1 MPADVERLDTGTVSD
16 IGRVIGDI
24 IDCQLIVIAEKQ
36 AVFFP
41 VKTGGIDTLFHLAVA
56 PNPVLISVLQYLQVD
71 SGLITLTAD
80 DVDILSSLFRERAS
94 LIPRRAL
101 SGETIN
107 LLRRLRLVD

>member
-1 MPADVERLDTGTVSD
+1 LSEAARQADAVNHARKLEPADL
-16 IGRVIGDI
+16 
-24 IDCQLIVIAEKQ
+24 A
-36 AVFFP
+36 AVP
-41 VKTGGIDTLFHLAVA
+41 V
-56 PNPVLISVLQYLQVD
+56 PPQQVD